1 MCRDAVVHVR
11 LVVPMIQLIQWQA
24 SKQASELATAGG
36 LARLDVASASSLAQL
51 AVCLSSAAAAA
62 PSPVASRRRRPVDYT
77 CSFVLLIVV
86 CAGFV
91 TSCAGKSFRRAVC
104 DCAWCE

>member
-24 SKQASELATAGG
+24 SKQASDGRRLGS
-36 LARLDVASASSLAQL
+36 ARRRFSVIFGPVS
-51 AVCLSSAAAAA
+51 CLSVCCSGGRTIT
-62 PSPVASRRRRPVDYT
+62 SRVSTPPRVDYT

-86 CAGFV
+86 CAGFA
-91 TSCAGKSFRRAVC
+91 TS
-104 DCAWCE
+104 